1 MKGISIFFL
10 FSSSILFSQETGI
23 VVDKIVAQIG
33 NQIILMS
40 DVESQKQQAIQSG
53 LDPLKVNS
61 CEILEQLMANEL
73 LLDQALLD
81 SISVSDEQVDAEM
94 ENRLRLLE
102 EKFGSREK
110 LETFYGETT
119 SKIKDKFRI
128 QIRNKILTQEMER
141 KLVQGISVTPKD
153 ASTFFKSIPKDSI
166 PFINMKLSFQQ
177 IVYYPKITKDDK
189 KRAYDILAEVRTAIV
204 DNGKSFETQARINS
218 DDPGSASKGGKIE
231 ASAGMMVPQFESTV
245 FQLKVGEISE
255 IIESP
260 YGYHIIKLISRK
272 GQDYTCLHILKIP
285 EYSPEAI
292 DDASNRMDTCYQLLK
307 ENKITWNDAVL
318 RFSNDES
325 TKQNQGIIT
334 NPITGDQTWDMEDL
348 NQVDQQIYVL
358 TEMMEKGDYTKPNL
372 YIDIYERK
380 QGFRIVRLMER
391 YIPHIANLKD
401 DYSLI
406 KRATENDKKQK
417 TIKLWVNSKIQNTYI
432 RIDKDYQ
439 DCQLINE
446 FNINNK

>member
-53 LDPLKVNS
+53 LDPLKINA

-153 ASTFFKSIPKDSI
+153 VSAFFKSIPKDSI

-189 KRAYDILAEVRTAIV
+189 KRAYDILSEVRTAIV

-285 EYSPEAI
+285 EYSPDAI
-292 DDASNRMDTCYQLLK
+292 NDAANRMDTCYQLLK

-380 QGFRIVRLMER
+380 QGFRIVRLSER
-391 YIPHIANLKD
+391 YPPHIANLQD

-406 KRATENDKKQK
+406 KRATENDKNQK
-417 TIKLWVNSKIQNTYI
+417 IIQNWIKSKIGNAYI
-432 RIDKDYQ
+432 RIDDEYKS
-439 DCQLINE
+439 CN
-446 FNINNK
+446 FSNNWILK

>member
-53 LDPLKVNS
+53 LDPLKINA

-141 KLVQGISVTPKD
+141 KLVQNISITPKD
-153 ASTFFKSIPKDSI
+153 VSTFFKSIPKDSI

-189 KRAYDILAEVRTAIV
+189 KRAYDILSEVRTAIV

-292 DDASNRMDTCYQLLK
+292 DDASNRMDTCHQLLK
-307 ENKITWNDAVL
+307 ENKITWNDAVI
-318 RFSNDES
+318 RFSNDEG
-325 TKQNQGIIT
+325 TKQNHGIIT

-380 QGFRIVRLMER
+380 QGFRIVRLSER
-391 YIPHIANLKD
+391 YPPHIANLQD

-417 TIKLWVNSKIQNTYI
+417 IIQNWIKSKIGNAYI
-432 RIDKDYQ
+432 RIDDEYKS
-439 DCQLINE
+439 CN
-446 FNINNK
+446 FSNNWILK

>member
-33 NQIILMS
+33 NKIILMS
-40 DVESQKQQAIQSG
+40 DVESQKQQALQSG
-53 LDPLKVNS
+53 LDPLKINA

-141 KLVQGISVTPKD
+141 KLVQNISITPKD
-153 ASTFFKSIPKDSI
+153 VSAFFKSIPKDSI

-189 KRAYDILAEVRTAIV
+189 KRAYDILSEVRTAIV

-255 IIESP
+255 IFESP

-272 GQDYTCLHILKIP
+272 GQDYICLHILKIP

-380 QGFRIVRLMER
+380 QGFRIVRLSER
-391 YIPHIANLKD
+391 YPPHIANLQD

-417 TIKLWVNSKIQNTYI
+417 IIQNWIKSKIGNAYI
-432 RIDKDYQ
+432 RIDDEYKN
-439 DCQLINE
+439 CN
-446 FNINNK
+446 FSNNWILK

>member
-1 MKGISIFFL
+1 MKGILIFF
-10 FSSSILFSQETGI
+10 ILNSCILLSQETGN

-53 LDPLKVNS
+53 LDPLKINA

-110 LETFYGETT
+110 LEAFYGETT

-141 KLVQGISVTPKD
+141 KLVQNISITPKD
-153 ASTFFKSIPKDSI
+153 VSAFFKSIPKDSI

-189 KRAYDILAEVRTAIV
+189 KRAYDILSEVRTAIV

-358 TEMMEKGDYTKPNL
+358 TEAMEKGDYTKPNL

-380 QGFRIVRLMER
+380 QGFRIVRLSER
-391 YIPHIANLKD
+391 YSPHIANLQD

-406 KRATENDKKQK
+406 KRAAENDKKQK
-417 TIKLWVNSKIQNTYI
+417 IIQNWIKSKIGNAYI
-432 RIDKDYQ
+432 RIDDEYKN
-439 DCQLINE
+439 CN
-446 FNINNK
+446 FSNNWILK

>member
-53 LDPLKVNS
+53 LDPLKINA

-119 SKIKDKFRI
+119 TKIKDKFRI
-128 QIRNKILTQEMER
+128 QIRNKILAQEMER
-141 KLVQGISVTPKD
+141 KLVQGISATPKD

-189 KRAYDILAEVRTAIV
+189 KRAYDILSEVRTAIV

-255 IIESP
+255 IFESP

-272 GQDYTCLHILKIP
+272 GQDYICLHILKIP

-358 TEMMEKGDYTKPNL
+358 TEMMEKGDYTKPNI

-439 DCQLINE
+439 DCQLIKE

>member
-53 LDPLKVNS
+53 LDPLKINA

-141 KLVQGISVTPKD
+141 KLVQNISITPKD
-153 ASTFFKSIPKDSI
+153 VSTFFKSIPKDSI

-177 IVYYPKITKDDK
+177 IVYYPKITKEDK
-189 KRAYDILAEVRTAIV
+189 KRAYDILSEVRTAIV

-307 ENKITWNDAVL
+307 ENKTTWNDAVL

-380 QGFRIVRLMER
+380 QGFRIVRLSER
-391 YIPHIANLKD
+391 YPPHIANMDD

-406 KRATENDKKQK
+406 KRAAENDKKQK
-417 TIKLWVNSKIQNTYI
+417 TIQNWVKSKIGNAYI
-432 RIDKDYQ
+432 RIDDEYKN
-439 DCQLINE
+439 CN
-446 FNINNK
+446 FSNNWILK

>member
-53 LDPLKVNS
+53 LDPLKINA

-141 KLVQGISVTPKD
+141 KLVQNISITPKD
-153 ASTFFKSIPKDSI
+153 VSTFFKSIPKDSI

-189 KRAYDILAEVRTAIV
+189 KRAYDILSEVRTAII

-292 DDASNRMDTCYQLLK
+292 DDASNRMDSCHQLLK

-380 QGFRIVRLMER
+380 QGFRIVRLSER
-391 YIPHIANLKD
+391 YPPHIANLQD

-417 TIKLWVNSKIQNTYI
+417 IIQNWIKSKIGNAYI
-432 RIDKDYQ
+432 RIDDEYKN
-439 DCQLINE
+439 CN
-446 FNINNK
+446 FSNNWILK

>member
-1 MKGISIFFL
+1 MKGILIFF
-10 FSSSILFSQETGI
+10 ILNSCILLSQETGN

-40 DVESQKQQAIQSG
+40 DVESQKQQVIQSG
-53 LDPLKVNS
+53 LDPLNINT
-61 CEILEQLMANEL
+61 CQILEQLMANEL

-110 LETFYGETT
+110 LETFYGESTN
-119 SKIKDKFRI
+119 KIKDKFRV
-128 QIRNKILTQEMER
+128 QIRNKILMQEMER
-141 KLVQGISVTPKD
+141 KLVQSISITPKD
-153 ASTFFKSIPKDSI
+153 VGAFFKSIPNDSV

-189 KRAYDILAEVRTAIV
+189 KRAYDILSEVRTAIV

-334 NPITGDQTWDMEDL
+334 NPNTGDQTWDMEDL

-358 TEMMEKGDYTKPNL
+358 TEAMEKGDYTKPNL

-380 QGFRIVRLMER
+380 QGFRIVRLSER
-391 YIPHIANLKD
+391 YSPHIANLQD

-406 KRATENDKKQK
+406 KRAAENDKKQK
-417 TIKLWVNSKIQNTYI
+417 IIQNWIKSKIGNAYI
-432 RIDKDYQ
+432 RIDDEYKN
-439 DCQLINE
+439 CN
-446 FNINNK
+446 FSNNWILK

>member
-10 FSSSILFSQETGI
+10 LSSSILFSQETGI

-40 DVESQKQQAIQSG
+40 DVESQKQQALQSG
-53 LDPLKVNS
+53 LDPLKINA

-119 SKIKDKFRI
+119 SKIKDKFRT

-141 KLVQGISVTPKD
+141 KLVQNISITPKD
-153 ASTFFKSIPKDSI
+153 VSTFFKSIPKDSI

-189 KRAYDILAEVRTAIV
+189 KRAYDILSEVRTAIV

-255 IIESP
+255 IFESP

-272 GQDYTCLHILKIP
+272 GQDYICLHILKIP

-380 QGFRIVRLMER
+380 QGFRIVRLSER
-391 YIPHIANLKD
+391 YPPHIANLQD

-417 TIKLWVNSKIQNTYI
+417 IIQNWIKSKIGNAYI
-432 RIDKDYQ
+432 RIDDEYKN
-439 DCQLINE
+439 CN
-446 FNINNK
+446 FSNNWILK

>member
-53 LDPLKVNS
+53 LDPLKINA

-141 KLVQGISVTPKD
+141 KLVQNISITPKD
-153 ASTFFKSIPKDSI
+153 VSTFFKSIPKDSI

-189 KRAYDILAEVRTAIV
+189 KRAYDILSEVRTAII

-292 DDASNRMDTCYQLLK
+292 DNASNRMDTCYQLLK

-380 QGFRIVRLMER
+380 QGFRIVRLSER
-391 YIPHIANLKD
+391 YPPHIANLQD

-417 TIKLWVNSKIQNTYI
+417 IIQNWIKSKIGNAYI
-432 RIDKDYQ
+432 RIDDEYKN
-439 DCQLINE
+439 CN
-446 FNINNK
+446 FSNNWILK

>member
-53 LDPLKVNS
+53 LDPLKINA

-141 KLVQGISVTPKD
+141 KLVQNISITPKD
-153 ASTFFKSIPKDSI
+153 VSAFFKSIPKDSI

-189 KRAYDILAEVRTAIV
+189 KRAYDILSEVRTAIV
-204 DNGKSFETQARINS
+204 DSGKSFETQARINS

-231 ASAGMMVPQFESTV
+231 SSAGMMVPQFESTV

-292 DDASNRMDTCYQLLK
+292 DNASNRMDTCYQLLK

-380 QGFRIVRLMER
+380 QGFRIVRLSER
-391 YIPHIANLKD
+391 YPPHIANLQD

-417 TIKLWVNSKIQNTYI
+417 IIQNWIKSKIGNAYI
-432 RIDKDYQ
+432 RIDDEYKN
-439 DCQLINE
+439 CN
-446 FNINNK
+446 FSNNWILK

>member
-53 LDPLKVNS
+53 LDPLKINA

-128 QIRNKILTQEMER
+128 QIRNKILAQEMER
-141 KLVQGISVTPKD
+141 KLVQNISVTPKD
-153 ASTFFKSIPKDSI
+153 VSTFFKSIPKDSI

-189 KRAYDILAEVRTAIV
+189 KRAYDILLEVRTAIV

-292 DDASNRMDTCYQLLK
+292 DDASNRMDTCHQLLK

-380 QGFRIVRLMER
+380 QGFRIVRLSER
-391 YIPHIANLKD
+391 YPPHIANLQD

-417 TIKLWVNSKIQNTYI
+417 IIQNWIKSKIGNAYI
-432 RIDKDYQ
+432 RIDDEYKN
-439 DCQLINE
+439 CN
-446 FNINNK
+446 FSNNWILK

>member
-53 LDPLKVNS
+53 LDPLKINA

-153 ASTFFKSIPKDSI
+153 VSAFFKSIPKDSI

-189 KRAYDILAEVRTAIV
+189 KRAYDILSEVRTAIV

-255 IIESP
+255 IFESP

-292 DDASNRMDTCYQLLK
+292 DDASNRMDTCHQLLK

-380 QGFRIVRLMER
+380 QGFRIVRLSER
-391 YIPHIANLKD
+391 YPPHIANLQD

-417 TIKLWVNSKIQNTYI
+417 IIQNWIKSKIGNAYI
-432 RIDKDYQ
+432 RIDDEYKS
-439 DCQLINE
+439 CN
-446 FNINNK
+446 FSNNWILK

>member
-53 LDPLKVNS
+53 LDPLKINA

-189 KRAYDILAEVRTAIV
+189 KRAYDILSEVRTAIV

-292 DDASNRMDTCYQLLK
+292 DDASNRMDTCHQLLK

-318 RFSNDES
+318 RFSNDEG
-325 TKQNQGIIT
+325 TKQNHGIIT

-380 QGFRIVRLMER
+380 QGFRIVRLSER
-391 YIPHIANLKD
+391 YPPHIANLQD

-417 TIKLWVNSKIQNTYI
+417 IIQNWIKSKIGNAYI
-432 RIDKDYQ
+432 RIDDEYKS
-439 DCQLINE
+439 CN
-446 FNINNK
+446 FSNNWILK

>member
-10 FSSSILFSQETGI
+10 LSSSILFSQETGI

-40 DVESQKQQAIQSG
+40 DVESQKQQALQSG
-53 LDPLKVNS
+53 LDPLKINA

-119 SKIKDKFRI
+119 SKIKDKFRT

-141 KLVQGISVTPKD
+141 KLVQNISITPKD
-153 ASTFFKSIPKDSI
+153 VSTFFKSIPKDSI

-189 KRAYDILAEVRTAIV
+189 KRAYDILSEVRTAIV

-292 DDASNRMDTCYQLLK
+292 DDASNRMDTCHQLLK

-380 QGFRIVRLMER
+380 QGFRIVRLSER
-391 YIPHIANLKD
+391 YPPHIANLQD

-417 TIKLWVNSKIQNTYI
+417 IIQNWIKSKIGNAYI
-432 RIDKDYQ
+432 RIDDEYKS
-439 DCQLINE
+439 CN
-446 FNINNK
+446 FSNNWILK

>member
-53 LDPLKVNS
+53 LDPLKINA

-141 KLVQGISVTPKD
+141 KLVQNISITPKD
-153 ASTFFKSIPKDSI
+153 VSTFFKSIPKDSI

-189 KRAYDILAEVRTAIV
+189 KRAYDILSEVRTAIV
-204 DNGKSFETQARINS
+204 ENGKSFETQARINS

-292 DDASNRMDTCYQLLK
+292 DDASNRMDTCHQLLK

-380 QGFRIVRLMER
+380 QGFRIVRLSER
-391 YIPHIANLKD
+391 YPPHIANLQD

-417 TIKLWVNSKIQNTYI
+417 IIQNWIKSKIGNAYI
-432 RIDKDYQ
+432 RIDDEYKN
-439 DCQLINE
+439 CN
-446 FNINNK
+446 FSNNWILK

>member
-53 LDPLKVNS
+53 LDPLKINA

-141 KLVQGISVTPKD
+141 KLVQNISITPKD
-153 ASTFFKSIPKDSI
+153 VSAFFKSIPKDSI

-189 KRAYDILAEVRTAIV
+189 KRAYDILSEVRTAII

-292 DDASNRMDTCYQLLK
+292 DDASNRMDTCHQLLK

-380 QGFRIVRLMER
+380 QGFRIVRLSER
-391 YIPHIANLKD
+391 YPPHIANLQD

-417 TIKLWVNSKIQNTYI
+417 IIQNWIKSKIGNAYI
-432 RIDKDYQ
+432 RIDDEYKN
-439 DCQLINE
+439 CN
-446 FNINNK
+446 FSNNWILK

>member
-53 LDPLKVNS
+53 LDPLKINA

-110 LETFYGETT
+110 LEAFYGETT

-153 ASTFFKSIPKDSI
+153 VSAFFKSIPKDSI

-189 KRAYDILAEVRTAIV
+189 KRAYDILSEVRTAIV

-292 DDASNRMDTCYQLLK
+292 DDASNRMDTCHQLLK

-380 QGFRIVRLMER
+380 QGFRIVRLSER
-391 YIPHIANLKD
+391 YPPHIANLQD

-417 TIKLWVNSKIQNTYI
+417 IIQNWIKSKIGNAYI
-432 RIDKDYQ
+432 RIDDEYKS
-439 DCQLINE
+439 CN
-446 FNINNK
+446 FSNNWILK

>member
-1 MKGISIFFL
+1 MKVISVFFL
-10 FSSSILFSQETGI
+10 FSSSILFSQEKGI

-33 NQIILMS
+33 DQIILMS
-40 DVESQKQQAIQSG
+40 DVETQKQQTIQAG
-53 LDPLKVNS
+53 TDVLKINV
-61 CEILEQLMANEL
+61 CEILEQLMTSQL

-81 SISVSDEQVDAEM
+81 SILVSDEQVDAEM

-141 KLVQGISVTPKD
+141 KLVQNISITPKD
-153 ASTFFKSIPKDSI
+153 VSAFFKSIPKDSI

-177 IVYYPKITKDDK
+177 IVYYPKITKEDK
-189 KRAYDILAEVRTAIV
+189 KRAYDILSEVRTAIV

-292 DDASNRMDTCYQLLK
+292 DDASNRMDTCHQLLK

-380 QGFRIVRLMER
+380 QGFRIVRLSER
-391 YIPHIANLKD
+391 YPPHIANMDD

-406 KRATENDKKQK
+406 KRAAENDKKQK
-417 TIKLWVNSKIQNTYI
+417 TIQNWVKSKIGNAYI
-432 RIDKDYQ
+432 RIDDEYKN
-439 DCQLINE
+439 CNFL
-446 FNINNK
+446 NNWILK

>member
-53 LDPLKVNS
+53 LDPLKINA

-119 SKIKDKFRI
+119 SIIKDKFRI

-189 KRAYDILAEVRTAIV
+189 KRAYDILSEVRTAIV

-292 DDASNRMDTCYQLLK
+292 DDASNRMDTCHQLLK

-380 QGFRIVRLMER
+380 QGFRIVRLSER
-391 YIPHIANLKD
+391 YPPHIANLQD

-417 TIKLWVNSKIQNTYI
+417 IIQNWIKSKIGNAYI
-432 RIDKDYQ
+432 RIDDEYKN
-439 DCQLINE
+439 CN
-446 FNINNK
+446 FSNNWILK

>member
-1 MKGISIFFL
+1 MKGILIFF
-10 FSSSILFSQETGI
+10 ILNSCILLSQETGI

-40 DVESQKQQAIQSG
+40 DVESQKQQALQSG
-53 LDPLKVNS
+53 LDPLKINA

-141 KLVQGISVTPKD
+141 KLVQNISITPKD
-153 ASTFFKSIPKDSI
+153 VGAFFKSIPKDSI

-189 KRAYDILAEVRTAIV
+189 KRAYDILSEVRTAIV

-358 TEMMEKGDYTKPNL
+358 TEAMEKGDYTKPNL
-372 YIDIYERK
+372 YMDIYERK
-380 QGFRIVRLMER
+380 QGFRIVRLSER
-391 YIPHIANLKD
+391 YSPHIANLQD

-406 KRATENDKKQK
+406 KRAAGNDKKQK
-417 TIKLWVNSKIQNTYI
+417 IIQNWIKSKIGNVYI
-432 RIDKDYQ
+432 RIDDEYKN
-439 DCQLINE
+439 CN
-446 FNINNK
+446 FSNNWILK

>member
-53 LDPLKVNS
+53 LDPLKINA

-141 KLVQGISVTPKD
+141 KLVQNISITPKD
-153 ASTFFKSIPKDSI
+153 VSTFFKSIPKDSI

-189 KRAYDILAEVRTAIV
+189 KRAYDILSEVRTAIV

-292 DDASNRMDTCYQLLK
+292 DDASNRMDTCHQLLK

-380 QGFRIVRLMER
+380 QGFRIVRLSER
-391 YIPHIANLKD
+391 YPPHIANLQD

-417 TIKLWVNSKIQNTYI
+417 IIQNWIKSKIGNAYI
-432 RIDKDYQ
+432 RVDDEYKN
-439 DCQLINE
+439 CN
-446 FNINNK
+446 FSNNWILK

>member
-53 LDPLKVNS
+53 LDPLKINA

-153 ASTFFKSIPKDSI
+153 VSAFFKSIPKDSI

-189 KRAYDILAEVRTAIV
+189 KRAYDILTEVRTAIV

-231 ASAGMMVPQFESTV
+231 ASEGMMVPQFESTV

-292 DDASNRMDTCYQLLK
+292 DDASNRMDTCHQLLK

-380 QGFRIVRLMER
+380 QGFRIVRLSER
-391 YIPHIANLKD
+391 YPPHIANLQD

-417 TIKLWVNSKIQNTYI
+417 IIQNWIKSKIGNAYI
-432 RIDKDYQ
+432 RIDDEYKS
-439 DCQLINE
+439 CN
-446 FNINNK
+446 FSNNWILK

>member
-53 LDPLKVNS
+53 LDPLKINA

-141 KLVQGISVTPKD
+141 KLVQNISITPKD
-153 ASTFFKSIPKDSI
+153 VSAFFKSIPKDSI

-189 KRAYDILAEVRTAIV
+189 KRAYDILSEVRTAIV
-204 DNGKSFETQARINS
+204 DSGKSFETQARINS

-231 ASAGMMVPQFESTV
+231 SSAGMMVPQFESTV

-292 DDASNRMDTCYQLLK
+292 DNASNRMDTCYQLLK

-380 QGFRIVRLMER
+380 QGFRIVRLSER
-391 YIPHIANLKD
+391 YPPHIANLQD
-401 DYSLI
+401 DYSLV

-417 TIKLWVNSKIQNTYI
+417 IIQNWIKSKIGNAYI
-432 RIDKDYQ
+432 RIDDEYKN
-439 DCQLINE
+439 CN
-446 FNINNK
+446 FSNNWILK

>member
-1 MKGISIFFL
+1 MKVISVFFL
-10 FSSSILFSQETGI
+10 FSSSILFSQEKGI

-33 NQIILMS
+33 DQIILMS
-40 DVESQKQQAIQSG
+40 DVETQKQQTIQAG
-53 LDPLKVNS
+53 TDVLKINV
-61 CEILEQLMANEL
+61 CEILEQLMTSQL

-141 KLVQGISVTPKD
+141 KLVQNISITPKD
-153 ASTFFKSIPKDSI
+153 VSTFFKSIPKDSI

-177 IVYYPKITKDDK
+177 IVYYPKITKEDK
-189 KRAYDILAEVRTAIV
+189 KRAYDILSEVRTAIV

-318 RFSNDES
+318 RFSNDEG
-325 TKQNQGIIT
+325 TKQNHGIIT

-380 QGFRIVRLMER
+380 QGFRIVRLSER
-391 YIPHIANLKD
+391 YPPHIANMDD

-406 KRATENDKKQK
+406 KRAAENDKKQK
-417 TIKLWVNSKIQNTYI
+417 TIQNWVKSKIGNAYI
-432 RIDKDYQ
+432 RIDDEYKN
-439 DCQLINE
+439 CN
-446 FNINNK
+446 FSNNWILK

>member
-10 FSSSILFSQETGI
+10 LSSSILFSQETGI

-40 DVESQKQQAIQSG
+40 DVESQKQQALQSG
-53 LDPLKVNS
+53 LDPLKINA

-102 EKFGSREK
+102 EKFGNREK

-119 SKIKDKFRI
+119 SKIKDKFRT

-141 KLVQGISVTPKD
+141 KLVQNISITPKD
-153 ASTFFKSIPKDSI
+153 VSTFFKSIPKDSI

-189 KRAYDILAEVRTAIV
+189 KRAYDILSEVRTAIV

-218 DDPGSASKGGKIE
+218 DDGSASKGGKIE
-231 ASAGMMVPQFESTV
+231 GSAGMMVPQFESTV

-260 YGYHIIKLISRK
+260 YGYHIIKLIARK

-358 TEMMEKGDYTKPNL
+358 TEAMEKGDYTRPNL

-380 QGFRIVRLMER
+380 QGFRIVRLSER
-391 YIPHIANLKD
+391 YSPHIANLQD

-406 KRATENDKKQK
+406 KRAAENDKKQK
-417 TIKLWVNSKIQNTYI
+417 IIQNWIKSKIGNAYI
-432 RIDKDYQ
+432 RIDDEYKN
-439 DCQLINE
+439 CN
-446 FNINNK
+446 FSNNWILK

>member
-1 MKGISIFFL
+1 MKVISVFFL
-10 FSSSILFSQETGI
+10 FSSSILFSQEKGI

-33 NQIILMS
+33 DQIILMS
-40 DVESQKQQAIQSG
+40 DVETQKQQTIQAG
-53 LDPLKVNS
+53 TDVLKINV
-61 CEILEQLMANEL
+61 CEILEQLMTSQL

-141 KLVQGISVTPKD
+141 KLVQNISITPKD
-153 ASTFFKSIPKDSI
+153 VSAFFKSIPKDSI

-177 IVYYPKITKDDK
+177 IVYYPKITKEDK
-189 KRAYDILAEVRTAIV
+189 KRAYDILSEVRIAIV

-292 DDASNRMDTCYQLLK
+292 DDASNRMDTCHQLLK

-380 QGFRIVRLMER
+380 QGFRIVRLSER
-391 YIPHIANLKD
+391 YPPHIANMDD

-406 KRATENDKKQK
+406 KRAAENDKKQK
-417 TIKLWVNSKIQNTYI
+417 TIQNWVKSKIGNAYI
-432 RIDKDYQ
+432 RIDDEYKN
-439 DCQLINE
+439 CN
-446 FNINNK
+446 FSNNWILK

>member
-1 MKGISIFFL
+1 MKVISVFFL
-10 FSSSILFSQETGI
+10 FSSSILFSQEKGI

-40 DVESQKQQAIQSG
+40 DVESQKQQATQSG

-141 KLVQGISVTPKD
+141 KLVQNISITPKD
-153 ASTFFKSIPKDSI
+153 VSTFFKSIPKDSI

-177 IVYYPKITKDDK
+177 IVYYPKITKEDK
-189 KRAYDILAEVRTAIV
+189 KRAYDILSEVRTAII

-292 DDASNRMDTCYQLLK
+292 DDASNRMDTCHQLLK

-318 RFSNDES
+318 RFSNDEG
-325 TKQNQGIIT
+325 TKQNHGIIT

-372 YIDIYERK
+372 YIDIDERK

-439 DCQLINE
+439 DCQLIKE

>member
-33 NQIILMS
+33 DQIILKS
-40 DVESQKQQAIQSG
+40 DIETQKQQELQAG
-53 LDPLKVNS
+53 ANALKINS
-61 CEILEQLMANEL
+61 CEILEQLMTSQL

-141 KLVQGISVTPKD
+141 KLVQNISITPKD
-153 ASTFFKSIPKDSI
+153 VSAFFKSIPKDSI

-189 KRAYDILAEVRTAIV
+189 KRAYDILSEVRTAIV

-231 ASAGMMVPQFESTV
+231 SSAGMMVPQFESTV

-292 DDASNRMDTCYQLLK
+292 DNASNRMDTCYQLLK

-380 QGFRIVRLMER
+380 QGFRIVRLSER
-391 YIPHIANLKD
+391 YPPHIANLQD
-401 DYSLI
+401 DYSLV

-417 TIKLWVNSKIQNTYI
+417 IIQNWIKSKIGNAYI
-432 RIDKDYQ
+432 RIDDEYKN
-439 DCQLINE
+439 CN
-446 FNINNK
+446 FSNNWILK

>member
-53 LDPLKVNS
+53 LDPLKINA

-189 KRAYDILAEVRTAIV
+189 KRAYDILSEVRTAIV

-255 IIESP
+255 IFESP

-380 QGFRIVRLMER
+380 QGFRIVRLSER
-391 YIPHIANLKD
+391 YPPHIANLQD

-406 KRATENDKKQK
+406 KRATENDKNQK
-417 TIKLWVNSKIQNTYI
+417 IIQNWIKSKIGNAYI
-432 RIDKDYQ
+432 RIDDEYKS
-439 DCQLINE
+439 CN
-446 FNINNK
+446 FSNNWILK

>member
-1 MKGISIFFL
+1 MKGILIFF
-10 FSSSILFSQETGI
+10 ILNSCILLSQETGN

-40 DVESQKQQAIQSG
+40 DVESQKQQVIQSG
-53 LDPLKVNS
+53 LDPLNINT
-61 CEILEQLMANEL
+61 CQILEQLMANEL

-119 SKIKDKFRI
+119 NKIKDKFRV
-128 QIRNKILTQEMER
+128 QIRNKILMQEMER
-141 KLVQGISVTPKD
+141 KLVQGISITPKD
-153 ASTFFKSIPKDSI
+153 VGAFFKSIPNDSV

-189 KRAYDILAEVRTAIV
+189 KRAYDILSELRTAIV

-358 TEMMEKGDYTKPNL
+358 TEAMEKGDYTKPNL

-380 QGFRIVRLMER
+380 QGFRIVRLSER
-391 YIPHIANLKD
+391 YPPHIANLQD

-417 TIKLWVNSKIQNTYI
+417 IIQNWIKSKIGNAYI
-432 RIDKDYQ
+432 RIDDEYKN
-439 DCQLINE
+439 CN
-446 FNINNK
+446 FSNNWILK

>member
-53 LDPLKVNS
+53 LDPLKINA

-110 LETFYGETT
+110 LEAFYGETT

-141 KLVQGISVTPKD
+141 KLVQNISITPKD
-153 ASTFFKSIPKDSI
+153 VSTFFKSIPKDSI

-189 KRAYDILAEVRTAIV
+189 KRAYDILSEVRTAIV

-292 DDASNRMDTCYQLLK
+292 DDASNRMDTCHQLLK

-380 QGFRIVRLMER
+380 QGFRIVRLSER
-391 YIPHIANLKD
+391 YPPHIANLQD

-417 TIKLWVNSKIQNTYI
+417 IIQNWIKSKIGNAYI
-432 RIDKDYQ
+432 RIDDEYKS
-439 DCQLINE
+439 CN
-446 FNINNK
+446 FSNNWILK

>member
-10 FSSSILFSQETGI
+10 LSSSILFSQETGI

-40 DVESQKQQAIQSG
+40 DVESQKQQALQSG
-53 LDPLKVNS
+53 LDPLKINA
-61 CEILEQLMANEL
+61 CQILEQLMANEL

-119 SKIKDKFRI
+119 SKIKDKFRT

-141 KLVQGISVTPKD
+141 KLVQNISITPKD
-153 ASTFFKSIPKDSI
+153 VGAFFKSIPKDSI

-189 KRAYDILAEVRTAIV
+189 KRAYDILSEVRTAIV

-218 DDPGSASKGGKIE
+218 DDGSASKGGKIE

-358 TEMMEKGDYTKPNL
+358 TEAMEKGDYTKPNL
-372 YIDIYERK
+372 YMDIYERK
-380 QGFRIVRLMER
+380 QGFRIVRLSER
-391 YIPHIANLKD
+391 YSPHIANLQD

-406 KRATENDKKQK
+406 KRAAENDKKQK
-417 TIKLWVNSKIQNTYI
+417 IIQNWIKSKIGNVYI
-432 RIDKDYQ
+432 RIDDEYKN
-439 DCQLINE
+439 CN
-446 FNINNK
+446 FSNNWILK